1 MRRACIQDISVSLP
15 ENRVSNTQIDR
26 EHPEWRI
33 DSVLKRTGVKNRHI
47 AADDETALD
56 LGYRAS
62 LQLFEKNPTLRD
74 QIDTVIFCTQSPDH
88 IIPPNSC
95 LLHNKLQLPEH
106 VAVFDI
112 SHACSGFVYTLG
124 IAHALVQ
131 SQAAKNVLLVTAD
144 TYSKYI
150 NVNDRSTRV
159 LFGDGGAACWVS
171 GNENGQGVLG
181 LSYGTSG
188 VNYDKFIVPAGAC
201 RIPKSA
207 STREAVADQNGNL
220 RSQEDIHMSGND
232 ILVFVNDKIP
242 DHVREFLKSFN
253 FTISDIDLFV
263 FHQASLIVLETLA
276 RSLDIDMEIVFQNLG
291 SVGNTVSASIP
302 IAMNDALKQGKIQPG
317 HKVLICGF
325 GAGLSWGSALL
336 QF

>member
-1 MRRACIQDISVSLP
+1 MRRACIQDISVCLP
-15 ENRVSNTQIDR
+15 ENRVTNEQIHR

-33 DSVLKRTGVKNRHI
+33 ASILKRTGVENRHI
-47 AADDETALD
+47 AAKDETALD

-62 LQLFEKNPTLRD
+62 LQLFEKHPARRD
-74 QIDTVIFCTQSPDH
+74 EVDTIIFCTQSADYL
-88 IIPPNSC
+88 IPPNSC

-112 SHACSGFVYTLG
+112 NHACSGFIYTLG
-124 IAHALVQ
+124 IAHSLIQ
-131 SQAAKNVLLVTAD
+131 SQAAKNVLVVTAD

-159 LFGDGGAACWVS
+159 LFGDGGAASWVS

-188 VNYDKFIVPAGAC
+188 ENYDKFIVPAGGC

-207 STREAVADQNGNL
+207 ATGEAIADNNGNL
-220 RSQEDIHMSGND
+220 RSQENIHMAGID

-242 DHVREFLKSFN
+242 DHVREFLAKHDL
-253 FTISDIDLFV
+253 TVEDIDLFV

-276 RSLDIDMEIVFQNLG
+276 RSLDIEMEIVFRNLG

-302 IAMNDALKQGKIQPG
+302 IALNDALQEGKIKPG
-317 HKVLICGF
+317 DKVLICGF

-336 QF
+336 QY